1 MSVKL
6 LISLCCFVLIQKC
19 LGASTAV
26 EELSDFKSSDFV
38 HDLGRDK
45 PTSQSGNNTIKQLSV
60 AQFPTL
66 ANMGISYTLFELQPC
81 GINLPHLHPRATE
94 LLYVF

>member
-6 LISLCCFVLIQKC
+6 LSSFCCFVLIQTC

-26 EELSDFKSSDFV
+26 EKLSGFKSSDFV
-38 HDLGRDK
+38 HDLGKDK
-45 PTSQSGNNTIKQLSV
+45 PTFQSGNNTIKQLGVS
-60 AQFPTL
+60 QFPTL

-81 GINLPHLHPRATE
+81 GINLPHIHPRATE